1 MIKEKIELFIKNS
14 PSFYKDGELDNIDN
28 KHKSI
33 VESAYQQFSKGV
45 SIDSIKNWDKQ
56 SDMSIP
62 RQLSLLQVKHRGA
75 LKAIVIYFVKLMLR
89 REESRFIKSTL
100 LDDVAI
106 IKSKINGS
114 EFLLENPVHLTPG
127 SDLFYQY
134 EGTTINSR
142 WLRYIYTLQQIKLN
156 NLLSDN
162 QIWVDVGSYYGGL
175 AGLIKK
181 YFPEVRIVLVDFHH
195 QLCRSYVYLSE
206 LYPDVEHIFPN
217 DISQYKDLNNL
228 SSGAIL
234 YVPVSEYEAIQNSKV
249 DLFTNS
255 FSFGEMRR
263 GVFDSYIN
271 SPLYQHAKNVFL
283 INRFVSAP
291 FFEPTYDTDL
301 DILDYKLEKNKI
313 VYFDI
318 FPMHHYMLLNRKVL
332 GRKEFRNVSSPYFE
346 VIINQE
352 KNYENQL
359 IQS

>member
-1 MIKEKIELFIKNS
+1 MLQEKIELFIKNS
-14 PSFYKDGELDNIDN
+14 PSFYEDGELNNIDK
-28 KHKSI
+28 KHENIIK
-33 VESAYQQFSKGV
+33 SAYQQFSQDLD
-45 SIDSIKNWDKQ
+45 IDSIKNWAKQ

-62 RQLSLLQVKHRGA
+62 RQLSFLQIKHRG
-75 LKAIVIYFVKLMLR
+75 LFKAIVVYFGKLILR
-89 REESRFIKSTL
+89 REEDRLIKSTI

-106 IKSKINGS
+106 IKSRENGS
-114 EFLLENPVHLTPG
+114 ELFTENPVLLTPG
-127 SDLFYQY
+127 SNLFYEY
-134 EGTTINSR
+134 ENTTVTMR
-142 WLRYIYTLQQIKLN
+142 WLRYLYAIQQIQSN
-156 NLLSDN
+156 NLLNGN
-162 QIWVDVGSYYGGL
+162 QIWVDVGSYYGGM

-181 YFPEVRIVLVDFHH
+181 YLPEVRIVLVDFHH

-234 YVPVSEYEAIQNSKV
+234 YVPASEYEVIQNSKV

-255 FSFGEMRR
+255 FSLGEMRR
-263 GVFDSYIN
+263 VVFDSYIN
-271 SPLYQHAKNVFL
+271 SPLYQNAKNVFL
-283 INRFVSAP
+283 INRFVSSP

-318 FPMHHYMLLNRKVL
+318 FPMHHYMLINRKVL
-332 GRKEFRNVSSPYFE
+332 GRKELRNVSSPYFE

-352 KNYENQL
+352 KKNYEQ
-359 IQS
+359 